1 VTKTVVVTGAS
12 AGIGRATAIAFA
24 RRGDRVALLARGEK
38 GLAAAAEDVRAAG
51 GTPLVVPVDTADADA
66 VEAAAD
72 RVERELD
79 EIDVWVNVAFT
90 AVFAPFHE
98 VTAAEYRRVTEVTYL
113 GFVHGTMAALAR
125 MRPRDR
131 GVIVQ
136 TGSALGRRGIP
147 LQSAYCGAKH
157 GVKGFTE
164 ALHTEL
170 RAAGSNVRVT
180 RVDLPGAN
188 TPQFSWVLNKMRKKP
203 QPVAPIYAPGL
214 MAGCLVHASEHPRRR
229 AWWVGLPTVYTVLG
243 NEVAPQVLDRYLAR
257 TGIAGQLTGID
268 ATRADPVN
276 LWAPQDGPDGRD
288 FGAEGQFSDRQW
300 TWDPQIWASRY
311 HGPLAAVGGAGAL
324 AGVATLL
331 RRARR

>member
-1 VTKTVVVTGAS
+1 VPKTVVVTGAS
-12 AGIGRATAIAFA
+12 GGIGRSTAIAFA

-51 GTPLVVPVDTADADA
+51 GTPLVVPVDTADAAA
-66 VEAAAD
+66 VDAAAD

-79 EIDVWVNVAFT
+79 DIDVWVNVAFT

-98 VTAAEYRRVTEVTYL
+98 MTPAEYRRVTEVTYL

-170 RAAGSNVRVT
+170 RAEKSNVRIT
-180 RVDLPGAN
+180 RVDLPGVN
-188 TPQFSWVLNKMRKKP
+188 TPQFDWVLNKMPKRP

-214 MAGCLVHASEHPRRR
+214 MADCLVYASEHPRRR
-229 AWWVGLPTVYTVLG
+229 AWWIGLPTVYTVLG
-243 NEVAPQVLDRYLAR
+243 NEVWPQFLDWYLAR
-257 TGIAGQLTGID
+257 TGISGQLSDAD
-268 ATRADPVN
+268 ATAQDPVN
-276 LWAPQDGPDGRD
+276 LWEPADGTDGRD
-288 FGAEGQFSDRQW
+288 FGAEGRFTDRQW
-300 TWDPQIWASRY
+300 TWDGQIWAGRH
-311 HGPLAAVGGAGAL
+311 HGPLAAALGAGML
-324 AGVATLL
+324 AGSTALVRKI
-331 RRARR
+331 RR